1 METAGKG
8 KKINYKRGIFILAM
22 IIVPLINFLL
32 FYLYVNIDSI
42 LLAFRQEKGGELFFT
57 WDNFKMMFQEFSGG
71 INSDKSILLA
81 LKNTM
86 VFFSTSLLVILPL
99 TVFVAYFIYKKIPG
113 YKFFRVVF
121 FLPSIISS
129 VVLTMLFANI
139 VGVNGPV
146 ASLMQK
152 ILGLERVPELL
163 GQDEYA
169 LGTIVVY
176 CIWTGFGTN
185 LILLNGA
192 MARIPRRGAGGG
204 ETRRCWTSA
213 GTVSNYFA
221 VDMANVDD
229 ADHVYVY
236 RDFYGE
242 RPHSAFYGRRA

>member
-169 LGTIVVY
+169 LGTI
-176 CIWTGFGTN
+176 C
-185 LILLNGA
+185 LLY
-192 MARIPRRGAGGG
+192 
-204 ETRRCWTSA
+204 TSRCW
-213 GTVSNYFA
+213 
-221 VDMANVDD
+221 
-229 ADHVYVY
+229 
-236 RDFYGE
+236 RL
-242 RPHSAFYGRRA
+242 

>member
-1 METAGKG
+1 
-8 KKINYKRGIFILAM
+8 
-22 IIVPLINFLL
+22 
-32 FYLYVNIDSI
+32 
-42 LLAFRQEKGGELFFT
+42 
-57 WDNFKMMFQEFSGG
+57 
-71 INSDKSILLA
+71 
-81 LKNTM
+81 M

-192 MARIPRRGAGGG
+192 MARIPAEVLEAARLDGAGRVRELFQIILPLTWPTLTTLITFTFIGIFTASGPILLFTGG
-204 ETRRCWTSA
+204 AHKTTTISFWIFDKVYYSASSNMQSYASAVGLFFTLIALPIVLFVRRVMNRLC
-213 GTVSNYFA
+213 
-221 VDMANVDD
+221 DD
-229 ADHVYVY
+229 IQY
-236 RDFYGE
+236 
-242 RPHSAFYGRRA
+242 

>member
-99 TVFVAYFIYKKIPG
+99 TVFVAYFIY
-113 YKFFRVVF
+113 
-121 FLPSIISS
+121 
-129 VVLTMLFANI
+129 
-139 VGVNGPV
+139 
-146 ASLMQK
+146 
-152 ILGLERVPELL
+152 
-163 GQDEYA
+163 
-169 LGTIVVY
+169 
-176 CIWTGFGTN
+176 
-185 LILLNGA
+185 
-192 MARIPRRGAGGG
+192 
-204 ETRRCWTSA
+204 SA
-213 GTVSNYFA
+213 DRKRSY
-221 VDMANVDD
+221 
-229 ADHVYVY
+229 
-236 RDFYGE
+236 
-242 RPHSAFYGRRA
+242 

>member
-57 WDNFKMMFQEFSGG
+57 RDNFKMMFQEFSGG

-163 GQDEYA
+163 GQDGIRAGYN
-169 LGTIVVY
+169 
-176 CIWTGFGTN
+176 CR
-185 LILLNGA
+185 LLYLDGIRDKFDFIERRDGA
-192 MARIPRRGAGGG
+192 YSRRGAGGG